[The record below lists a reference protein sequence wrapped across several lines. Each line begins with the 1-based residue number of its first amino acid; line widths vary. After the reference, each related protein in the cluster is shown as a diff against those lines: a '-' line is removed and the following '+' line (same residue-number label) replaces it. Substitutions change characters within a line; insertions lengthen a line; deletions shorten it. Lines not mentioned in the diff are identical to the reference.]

1 MKIKIQFF
9 ITVIVTILISFIS
22 LLFIKNT
29 IIAILLA
36 TILSGVLPFIFY
48 RKIRTKIIMINN
60 LLFDLSEG
68 KGDLTKKLD
77 LVSKDEFGEISVNLN
92 KFLEEFEQIIAK
104 INVTG
109 RLIAESSINLSK
121 SLKDILENK
130 KDQNHM
136 SALKSKMEYIAD
148 IVNTQTAFSEE
159 AASATTEITE
169 SINSI
174 YERAEKTKN
183 LAIETSLLATESEK
197 NIAKNL
203 KELESIENSV
213 ENIENKAEILQT
225 SSKKVFSIVE
235 LINKITEQTS
245 LLALNAAIEAARAG
259 EAGRGFSI
267 VADEV
272 RKLANNSAEA
282 TGQIE
287 ELVKSIQ
294 DEIKELVELTSLSY
308 KQVQFGKKTTE
319 ITNKKI
325 LDIIDKIKTT
335 SFEVQE
341 ISSSI
346 KEQKQAVEEINLAMD
361 EISNK
366 SVEINHLSNEQLT
379 ANNFISNILKE
390 TTGYSGKLSEI
401 SDALKNVV
409 NNFRVSENI
418 EIKRKNAVEWS
429 DDFSVKVSLMDDE
442 HKVLFDLINDLNS
455 AMMDGQSSREIGKIL
470 DSLIDYTEYHFN
482 HEEEMLKKIS
492 YPNIS
497 EQEKYH
503 KLFVNKMKEFKK
515 EMESGEVLLSVKIID
530 FLKDWLVSHIVNIDT
545 KYSGF
550 TNERGIK

>member
-1 MKIKIQFF
+1 MKIKMQLF
-9 ITVIVTILISFIS
+9 ITVIFTIFVTSISLILIQN
-22 LLFIKNT
+22 K
-29 IIAILLA
+29 IIAITLA
-36 TILSGVLPFIFY
+36 TIISGVLPIIFY
-48 RKIRTKIIMINN
+48 RKIISNISIINK
-60 LLFDLSEG
+60 LLLDLSEG
-68 KGDLTKKLD
+68 KGNLTVKLE
-77 LVSKDEFGEISVNLN
+77 LNSKDEFYEISRNIN

-121 SLKDILENK
+121 NLKDILENK
-130 KDQNHM
+130 RDQNHM
-136 SALKSKMEYIAD
+136 AALKSKMEYIAD

-159 AASATTEITE
+159 AASATTEINE

-183 LAIETSLLATESEK
+183 LAIETSLLASESES

-203 KELESIENSV
+203 IELQNIEIGV
-213 ENIENKAEILQT
+213 ENIENKVEILEN

-235 LINKITEQTS
+235 IINKITEQTS

-272 RKLANNSAEA
+272 RKLANNSGQA

-294 DEIKELVELTSLSY
+294 DEIKELVDLTRLSY
-308 KQVQFGKKTTE
+308 KQVQFGKQTTE
-319 ITNKKI
+319 VTNSKI
-325 LDIIDKIKTT
+325 LTIIDKIKTT
-335 SFEVQE
+335 SFEIQE
-341 ISSSI
+341 ISTSI
-346 KEQKQAVEEINLAMD
+346 KEQKQAVEEINIAMD
-361 EISNK
+361 EISNRN
-366 SVEINHLSNEQLT
+366 VEISQLTNEQLS
-379 ANNFISNILKE
+379 ANYFISNILKE

-409 NNFRVSENI
+409 NSFKVSENI

-442 HKVLFDLINDLNS
+442 HKVLFKLINDLNS
-455 AMMDGQSSREIGKIL
+455 AMIDGQSSREIARIL

-503 KLFVNKMKEFKK
+503 KIFVDKMKEFKK
-515 EMESGEVLLSVKIID
+515 ELESGEVLLSVKMID

-550 TNERGIK
+550 TNEKGIN

>member
-22 LLFIKNT
+22 LSLIQNT
-29 IIAILLA
+29 FIAIILA
-36 TILSGVLPFIFY
+36 TVLSGIVPFVFY
-48 RKIRTKIIMINN
+48 KKISAKIAMINN

-77 LVSKDEFGEISVNLN
+77 VVSKDEFGEISINLN

-183 LAIETSLLATESEK
+183 LAIETSLLATESEE

-203 KELESIENSV
+203 KELESIESSV
-213 ENIENKAEILQT
+213 ETIENKAEILEN

-346 KEQKQAVEEINLAMD
+346 KEQKQAVEEINVAMD

-366 SVEINHLSNEQLT
+366 SVEISHLSNEQLT

-442 HKVLFDLINDLNS
+442 HKVLFNLINDLNS

>member
-1 MKIKIQFF
+1 MKIKMQFF
-9 ITVIVTILISFIS
+9 ITVIVTVFVTSVS
-22 LLFIKNT
+22 LLLIQNK
-29 IIAILLA
+29 IIAITLA
-36 TILSGVLPFIFY
+36 IIISGLLPFIFY
-48 RKIRTKIIMINN
+48 KKITGNISIINK
-60 LLFDLSEG
+60 LLLELSEG
-68 KGDLTKKLD
+68 KGDLSAKL
-77 LVSKDEFGEISVNLN
+77 EISSKNEFSEISQNIN

-104 INVTG
+104 VNVTG

-130 KDQNHM
+130 RDQNHM

-159 AASATTEITE
+159 AASATTEISE
-169 SINSI
+169 SVNSI

-183 LAIETSLLATESEK
+183 LAIETSVLATESES

-203 KELESIENSV
+203 IELQSIETSV
-213 ENIENKAEILQT
+213 ENIENKVEILEN
-225 SSKKVFSIVE
+225 SSKKVSSIVE
-235 LINKITEQTS
+235 IINKITEQTS

-272 RKLANNSAEA
+272 RKLANNSGEA

-294 DEIKELVELTSLSY
+294 DEIKELVELTRLSY

-319 ITNKKI
+319 VTNNKI
-325 LDIIDKIKTT
+325 LNIIDKVKTT
-335 SFEVQE
+335 SFEIQE

-346 KEQKQAVEEINLAMD
+346 KEQKQAVEEINIAMD
-361 EISNK
+361 EISNRN
-366 SVEINHLSNEQLT
+366 VEISNLSNEQLA
-379 ANNFISNILKE
+379 ANEFISNILKE

-409 NNFRVSENI
+409 NNFKLSENI

-442 HKVLFDLINDLNS
+442 HKVLFKLINDLNS
-455 AMMDGQSSREIGKIL
+455 AMIDGQSSKEIGRIL

-482 HEEEMLKKIS
+482 HEEEMLKKIA

-503 KLFVNKMKEFKK
+503 KMFVNKMKDFKN
-515 EMESGEVLLSVKIID
+515 EMESGEVLLSVKMID

-550 TNERGIK
+550 TNERGIN

>member
-1 MKIKIQFF
+1 MKIKMQFF
-9 ITVIVTILISFIS
+9 ITVIVTVFVTSVS
-22 LLFIKNT
+22 LLLIQNK
-29 IIAILLA
+29 IIAITLA
-36 TILSGVLPFIFY
+36 TIISGLSPLIFY
-48 RKIRTKIIMINN
+48 KKIIGNISNINK
-60 LLFDLSEG
+60 LLLELSEG
-68 KGDLTKKLD
+68 KGDLSVKL
-77 LVSKDEFGEISVNLN
+77 EISSKNEFSEISQNIN

-109 RLIAESSINLSK
+109 KLIAESSINLSK
-121 SLKDILENK
+121 SLKDVLENK
-130 KDQNHM
+130 RDQNHM
-136 SALKSKMEYIAD
+136 GALKSKMEYIAD

-159 AASATTEITE
+159 AASATTEINE

-183 LAIETSLLATESEK
+183 LAIETSVLATESES

-203 KELESIENSV
+203 IELQNIETSV
-213 ENIENKAEILQT
+213 ENIENKVEILEN
-225 SSKKVFSIVE
+225 SSKKVSSIVE
-235 LINKITEQTS
+235 IINKITEQTS

-272 RKLANNSAEA
+272 RKLANNSGQA

-294 DEIKELVELTSLSY
+294 DEIKELVELTRLSY

-319 ITNKKI
+319 ITNNKI
-325 LDIIDKIKTT
+325 LNIIDKVKTT
-335 SFEVQE
+335 SFEIQE

-346 KEQKQAVEEINLAMD
+346 KEQKQAVEEINIAMD
-361 EISNK
+361 EISNR
-366 SVEINHLSNEQLT
+366 SVEVSNLSNEQLS
-379 ANNFISNILKE
+379 ANEFISNILKE

-409 NNFRVSENI
+409 NNFKLSENI

-442 HKVLFDLINDLNS
+442 HKVLFKLINDLNS
-455 AMMDGQSSREIGKIL
+455 AMIDGQSSKEIGRIL

-482 HEEEMLKKIS
+482 HEEEMLKKIA

-503 KLFVNKMKEFKK
+503 KMFVNKMKDFKN
-515 EMESGEVLLSVKIID
+515 EMESGEVLLSVKMID

-550 TNERGIK
+550 TNEKGIN